1 MAYLITIQVD
11 KGITKDCEFCPF
23 KAEGYDENS
32 YLEYY
37 CGKPDNFPSCGEV
50 NYETLKII
58 KKED

>member
-1 MAYLITIQVD
+1 MAYLITTQVD
-11 KGITKDCEFCPF
+11 KGITKECDLCPF
-23 KAEGYDENS
+23 KTKGYDEHN